1 MITLALSTLIS
12 TSTAAT
18 PQAWVVLSRRTGVS
32 APKAMATATDVS
44 AALKGVPLPIA
55 LDDLTTCKAKKVC
68 LLDAARKK
76 SAAVLVTVE
85 VGAVLED
92 GTLRVE
98 ALSVDEDGKSLG
110 VVDADGP
117 VAGLVAKAT
126 PKLNGD
132 FSTTLRNALGLVPPP
147 EPKPVPPAPLVDA
160 KPIETKPV
168 ETKPVEVAVAPVE
181 VGKAAEPSFLTGG
194 RIAGLLIGGAGAVAL
209 IVGGIFGL
217 QASSGAAKVK
227 MLCPDGAQCT
237 NPEAFSLYKQAGD
250 AQNLGV
256 ALSVGGAAALAAGA
270 VVFFLNPGGSSA
282 TAMIVPVPG
291 GAIGSMTIALP

>member
-32 APKAMATATDVS
+32 APKALTTATDVS

-55 LDDLTTCKAKKVC
+55 LEDLTTCKAKKVC

-126 PKLNGD
+126 PKLSGD

-160 KPIETKPV
+160 KPVEPKPDP
-168 ETKPVEVAVAPVE
+168 KPVEVAAVPVE
-181 VGKAAEPSFLTGG
+181 VGKTAEPSFLTGG
-194 RIAGLLIGGAGAVAL
+194 RLAGLIVGGAGAVAL

-237 NPEAFSLYKQAGD
+237 NPEAFSVYKQAAD

-256 ALSVGGAAALAAGA
+256 ALSVGGTAALAAGA
-270 VVFFLNPGGSSA
+270 VVFLLNPGGSSA

-291 GAIGSMTIALP
+291 GVMASAFVGF

>member
-1 MITLALSTLIS
+1 MITLALSTLLS
-12 TSTAAT
+12 SSMTAA

-32 APKAMATATDVS
+32 GPKAVATATEVAS
-44 AALKGVPLPIA
+44 SLKGVPLPIA
-55 LDDLTTCKAKKVC
+55 LEDVTTCKAKKVC

-76 SAAVLVTVE
+76 QAAVLITVE

-117 VAGLVAKAT
+117 VAGLVAKAS
-126 PKLNGD
+126 PKLGGD
-132 FSTTLRNALGLVPPP
+132 FSMTLRNALGLVPPP

-160 KPIETKPV
+160 KPVEPPPV
-168 ETKPVEVAVAPVE
+168 TVAAAPVE
-181 VGKAAEPSFLTGG
+181 VGKTAEPSFFTGG
-194 RIAGLLIGGAGAVAL
+194 RIAGLVVGGAGAVAL
-209 IVGGIFGL
+209 IVGGVFGL
-217 QASSGAAKVK
+217 QASASAAQVK

-237 NPEAFSLYKQAGD
+237 NPEAFARYKQAAD

-270 VVFFLNPGGSSA
+270 VVFFLNPGGST
-282 TAMIVPVPG
+282 TAMIVPTPT
-291 GAIGSMTIALP
+291 GAMGSVTFALP